1 MSKKAQ
7 QRAARRTR
15 LLKFVQ
21 APPPPL
27 EPRHRV
33 FPPVRE
39 PFYLPDLLGFTPE
52 CWQGDVPEMGEVPVI
67 RTSRVR

>member
-7 QRAARRTR
+7 QRAARRVR

-21 APPPPL
+21 SPPPQS
-27 EPRHRV
+27 EPRPRV

-39 PFYLPDLLGFTPE
+39 PFYLPDLLGFTPQ
-52 CWQGDVPEMGEVPVI
+52 CWQGNVPEMGEVPVI
-67 RTSRVR
+67 RTSCPP

>member
-7 QRAARRTR
+7 QRAARRAR

-21 APPPPL
+21 SPPQP
-27 EPRHRV
+27 EPKPRM

-39 PFYLPDLLGFTPE
+39 PFYLPDLLGFTPQ

-67 RTSRVR
+67 RTSCPP

>member
-7 QRAARRTR
+7 QRAARRAR

-21 APPPPL
+21 SPPRQPEYRP
-27 EPRHRV
+27 RV

-39 PFYLPDLLGFTPE
+39 PFYLPDLLGFTPQ

-67 RTSRVR
+67 RKSRSF

>member
-7 QRAARRTR
+7 QRAARRAR

-21 APPPPL
+21 SPPPQPEL
-27 EPRHRV
+27 KPRV

-52 CWQGDVPEMGEVPVI
+52 CWQGNVPEMGEVPVI
-67 RTSRVR
+67 RTSGPP